1 MMVSRRDT
9 SVVARWWWSVDRWLL
24 AAVALLFAIGGILSL
39 AASPAAAGRIGLPSF
54 HFVIRHGLYLVPAVG
69 VMLAVS
75 LLPLAMVRH
84 LALAVFAVALVL
96 VGATLLGGA
105 SVKGAQRWLH
115 LGGLSLQPSEFV
127 RPAFVVVA
135 AWLFAA
141 WRKDDDA
148 RFAIVSAAL
157 CGLTSLMLILQPDVG
172 MALTVLAVWVA
183 QFFLAGLPMALVG
196 AAGVFGFAALAGAYL
211 FLPHVA
217 SRIDRFLSPAGHD
230 NYQIER
236 SLEAFAAGGLF
247 GRGPGEGEVKRLLPD
262 GHTDFVFAVAG
273 EEFGLWFCL
282 VILGLFA
289 LVVLRGL
296 TRLLAET
303 NPFVLYAAGG
313 LLILFGLQAALNIGV
328 NLHLLPTKGMTL
340 PFVSYGG
347 SSLVALAFGMGMLL
361 ALTRQ
366 RSDHGVEA

>member
-1 MMVSRRDT
+1 
-9 SVVARWWWSVDRWLL
+9 
-24 AAVALLFAIGGILSL
+24 
-39 AASPAAAGRIGLPSF
+39 
-54 HFVIRHGLYLVPAVG
+54 
-69 VMLAVS
+69 
-75 LLPLAMVRH
+75 
-84 LALAVFAVALVL
+84 
-96 VGATLLGGA
+96 
-105 SVKGAQRWLH
+105 
-115 LGGLSLQPSEFV
+115 LQPSEFV
-127 RPAFVVVA
+127 RPAFVVVT

-141 WRKDDDA
+141 WCKDDDVRLA
-148 RFAIVSAAL
+148 LLSAGLCAL
-157 CGLTSLMLILQPDVG
+157 TLVMLYLQPDVG

-196 AAGVFGFAALAGAYL
+196 AAGVFGVAALTGAYL

-313 LLILFGLQAALNIGV
+313 LLTLFGLQAALNIGV

-361 ALTRQ
+361 ALTRR